1 MPGLR
6 LQLVP
11 ALARSWQDVSGQWR
25 QAWGS
30 RLSSSVQYQAAQ
42 RRWNLELSSKLP
54 GRLTAMGTLACE
66 GPAAGVA
73 FQGGSRGDGGS
84 GSGNGGG
91 SQGAHLRG
99 CVTSY
104 MAASRLCRA
113 ALKLSCALPRP
124 GRQAVH
130 LESSVDGEG
139 SASHAVRY
147 RLGGG
152 AASDYLQQRPRCD
165 LSLAARPHRGELT
178 LRLDLF
184 APF

>member
-66 GPAAGVA
+66 GLAAGVA